1 MLTRIESKGIY
12 RSNDGWGQAQY
23 HFAYAEYVDPSNT
36 HFGVLCAL
44 NDFVLR
50 PGKGFEEHPHQEMEI
65 ISYCIE
71 GQLTHSDSLGNKH
84 TLGRGEV
91 QYLRAGSGVTH
102 SEMNLSLSNPLRFIQ
117 VWIRPRRAELAPEYR
132 HARFPEDAR
141 RNTLLRLVSGR
152 SGESAIEV
160 EQDAEVYAV
169 EVEPAGEVAFRNR
182 AERQSYMVVIEGELQ
197 VNEQDLRAGDAL
209 KVRGDQSLKL
219 RSKSGS
225 HTIIVNV
232 PSDELGSQPGV

>member
-1 MLTRIESKGIY
+1 MLTRIESESIY

-50 PGKGFEEHPHQEMEI
+50 PGRGFEEHPHQEMEI

-71 GQLTHSDSLGNKH
+71 GQLTHSDSLGNTH
-84 TLGRGEV
+84 TLDRGEV

-102 SEMNLSLSNPLRFIQ
+102 SEMNLSHTNPLRFIQ
-117 VWIRPRRAELAPEYR
+117 VWIQPRRAKLAPEYR
-132 HARFPEDAR
+132 YARFPTDAR
-141 RNTLLRLVSGR
+141 RNALLRLVSGR
-152 SGESAIEV
+152 GGESAIEV

-169 EVEPAGEVAFRNR
+169 EVEPDGEVAFRNP
-182 AERQSYMVVIEGELQ
+182 AERQSYLVVIEGGLH

-209 KVRGDQSLKL
+209 KVSGDQSLRL
-219 RSKSGS
+219 RSESGS

-232 PSDELGSQPGV
+232 PSDEPGGQTGA